1 MLDLVID
8 ASGLFGPRSGMTG
21 LAPERLSRPRSPPL
35 RARRAAF
42 PPLAEPALPL
52 VDLLANLRELLA
64 QSIKLALAFLR
75 TPA

>member
-8 ASGLFGPRSGMTG
+8 AIGLFGPRSGMTG

-35 RARRAAF
+35 RARRAPF

-52 VDLLANLRELLA
+52 VDLLANLRELDALREE
-64 QSIKLALAFLR
+64 LAFLR